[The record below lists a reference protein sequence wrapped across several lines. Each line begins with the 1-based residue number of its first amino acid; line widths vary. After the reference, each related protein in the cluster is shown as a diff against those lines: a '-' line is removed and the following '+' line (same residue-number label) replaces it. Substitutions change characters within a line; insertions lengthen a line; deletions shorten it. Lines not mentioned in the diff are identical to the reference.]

1 MASSVPFAPLF
12 NAQRLYS
19 SIILMDVR
27 RERQREETSGRRMQ
41 GSVMRSIANVNPIA
55 PYGQESRHDH
65 RTEEEADESERLHPA
80 KDSDQHQQEW

>member
-65 RTEEEADESERLHPA
+65 RPEEEADESERLHPA